1 MLRRRWLLIIVVT
14 SIALALLPGCGQNNS
29 STGTNPPSPT
39 PESTASTGPVTLHVG
54 AAFYHPGDTITV
66 ILSNSGTST
75 IYFPDH
81 LTNCTVIELQY
92 LVNGNWEIVQ
102 RCLLMIATH
111 WHTLDAGQSLVVK
124 LVPASSRQWVAG
136 LYRATLSYRASLEVG
151 TPTSIYSSEFQVS

>member
-1 MLRRRWLLIIVVT
+1 MLRRHWLLFIVVAGIT
-14 SIALALLPGCGQNNS
+14 LALLPGCGQNNS

-39 PESTASTGPVTLHVG
+39 PESTTSTGPVTLHVD

-81 LTNCTVIELQY
+81 LTNCTVIELQRQVY
-92 LVNGNWEIVQ
+92 GSWTIVQ

-124 LVPASSRQWVAG
+124 LVPASGRQWVAG
-136 LYRATLSYRASLEVG
+136 LYQATLSYRTSLEVG
-151 TPTSIYSSEFQVS
+151 TPTTIYSSEFQVS